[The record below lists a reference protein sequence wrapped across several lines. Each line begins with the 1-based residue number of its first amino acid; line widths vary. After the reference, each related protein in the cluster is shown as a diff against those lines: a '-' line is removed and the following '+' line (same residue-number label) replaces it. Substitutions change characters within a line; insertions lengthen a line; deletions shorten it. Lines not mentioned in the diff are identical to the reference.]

1 MDPDIKEACRVF
13 WLVKGHLKSTD
24 ATILSSYN
32 GYFKRLWNNNER
44 SGYGMEGFEEAY
56 KKLMNTN
63 NTYTQ
68 REWDRTVGWGV
79 VPKEYKK

>member
-44 SGYGMEGFEEAY
+44 THW
-56 KKLMNTN
+56 NT
-63 NTYTQ
+63 T
-68 REWDRTVGWGV
+68 
-79 VPKEYKK
+79 